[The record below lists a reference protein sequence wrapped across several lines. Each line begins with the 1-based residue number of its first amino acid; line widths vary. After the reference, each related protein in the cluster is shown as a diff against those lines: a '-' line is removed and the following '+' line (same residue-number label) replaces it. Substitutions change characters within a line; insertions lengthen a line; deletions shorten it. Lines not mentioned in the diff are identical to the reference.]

1 MLILT
6 RRAGES
12 IVIGDDIVV
21 TIIESG
27 RDHVRVGIEAPR
39 SVAVHRQEVYL
50 AFSNENEAARSGAD
64 AGLID
69 TGGTVAPAMIPRRRP
84 RPDGV

>member
-21 TIIESG
+21 TIVEAG
-27 RDHVRVGIEAPR
+27 RDAVRVGIDAPR
-39 SVAVHRQEVYL
+39 HISVHRHEVY
-50 AFSNENEAARSGAD
+50 AEIARENEAARA
-64 AGLID
+64 AGL
-69 TGGTVAPAMIPRRRP
+69 TPERGAVSSVALAATTRRAQRKP
-84 RPDGV
+84 H

>member
-21 TIIESG
+21 TIVEAG
-27 RDHVRVGIEAPR
+27 RDHVRIGIEAPR
-39 SVAVHRQEVYL
+39 SVAVHRQEVYV
-50 AFSNENEAARSGAD
+50 AISQENEAARSGAQPD
-64 AGLID
+64 RID
-69 TGGTVAPAMIPRRRP
+69 VGAPVAPTMIPRRQRP
-84 RPDGV
+84 

>member
-21 TIIESG
+21 TIVEAG
-27 RDHVRVGIEAPR
+27 RDHVRIGIDAPR
-39 SVAVHRQEVYL
+39 SVAVHRQEVY
-50 AFSNENEAARSGAD
+50 AAISRENEAARAADSSGFAD
-64 AGLID
+64 AGVP
-69 TGGTVAPAMIPRRRP
+69 VAPATIPRRPR
-84 RPDGV
+84 RPDSV

>member
-21 TIIESG
+21 TIVESG
-27 RDHVRVGIEAPR
+27 RDQVRIGIEAPR
-39 SVAVHRQEVYL
+39 SVAVHRHEVYL
-50 AFSNENEAARSGAD
+50 AISQENEAARSGAD
-64 AGLID
+64 VGLID
-69 TGGTVAPAMIPRRRP
+69 AGSAIAPALIPRRP
-84 RPDGV
+84 RRTDTG